1 MAERR
6 PSTTRKDMEFSLRRM
21 TREDAPQVSAIER
34 NAFPEL
40 RPPTSFEREA
50 ASQMAG
56 YLVAWRPALHDAS
69 NTSSGRRSAPSPSVW
84 QRLLGRARRQQP
96 PTAQDDSRQVVGYV
110 GIWFMTDEAHVVAV
124 AVLDS
129 WRRFGIGELLLIG
142 ALELAFAR
150 GSRVATLEVR
160 VSNTGAQ
167 ALYRKYGFNTVGR
180 RKRYYAD
187 NGEDAFVMTTD
198 SIRTPEYQ
206 ARFQDLVRGHEERR
220 GHSTRRL
227 DT

>member
-1 MAERR
+1 MAEHR
-6 PSTTRKDMEFSLRRM
+6 PSATRKDMEFSLRRM
-21 TREDAPQVSAIER
+21 TKEDAPQVSAIER

-50 ASQMAG
+50 ASQMAA
-56 YLVAWRPALHDAS
+56 YLVAWRPAPSDAL
-69 NTSSGRRSAPSPSVW
+69 NASSERQPASWSLW
-84 QRLLGRARRQQP
+84 QRLLGRVRRQQP
-96 PTAQDDSRQVVGYV
+96 STGRAEGQQIVGYA
-110 GIWFMTDEAHVVAV
+110 GLWFMTDEAHIVAV

-129 WRRFGIGELLLIG
+129 WRRSGIGELLLIG
-142 ALELAFAR
+142 AIELALAR

-167 ALYRKYGFNTVGR
+167 ALYRKYGFNPVGR

-198 SIRTPEYQ
+198 SIRAPEHRARLQ
-206 ARFQDLVRGHEERR
+206 ALVRTHEERW
-220 GHSTRRL
+220 GHSARL
-227 DT
+227 LGP

>member
-6 PSTTRKDMEFSLRRM
+6 TNTTRKDMMFSLRPM
-21 TREDAPQVSAIER
+21 TKEDAPQVSAIER

-56 YLVAWRPALHDAS
+56 YLVAWRPAPPDAP
-69 NTSSGRRSAPSPSVW
+69 NSSSERQPASSSLW
-84 QRLLGRARRQQP
+84 QRLLGRVRRRHP
-96 PTAQDDSRQVVGYV
+96 PTKQNGNQQIVGYV
-110 GIWFMTDEAHVVAV
+110 GLWFMTDEAHIVAV

-142 ALELAFAR
+142 ALQMAFAR

-160 VSNTGAQ
+160 VSNAGAQ

-180 RKRYYAD
+180 RKRYYSD

-198 SIRTPEYQ
+198 SIRTPDYQ
-206 ARFQDLVRGHEERR
+206 TRFQELVRTHEERR
-220 GHSTRRL
+220 GHSIRRL
-227 DT
+227 GP